1 MLKLKLKKPTKKQTI
16 EYSVIALLLIATL
29 LMFLGFANRKFSFH
43 LSNSDNVSYLNA
55 TVQEVISEDI
65 SDKSENPYQTGKQ
78 VITVKINEGDFKGE
92 VIEVTNYITPTF
104 QVFLKQGS
112 NIILRADVSPG
123 LEPFFSVYSYNRT
136 FPALFIVLFFLVLVV
151 LIGRKKGFLSCVGL
165 LFTMAMI
172 ICYMLPRLYEGGNP
186 FAIILITVLL
196 SATAT
201 CFCIN
206 GFSKK
211 TVLNLSS
218 ILCGSI
224 SAILLYYLFML
235 LLNFNGSAMAEAE
248 NLLLISY
255 STGLSL
261 TGLLFAGVT
270 VSALGAVMDV
280 AVSLG
285 ASLSEIKD
293 LNPNITSKELFKSG
307 MNIGRDMIGTMTNTL
322 ILAFAGGTL
331 ATMLI
336 LVSYGV
342 QFNQLL
348 SSNFIALELATGIA
362 GSAAVVLTV
371 PISSAICA
379 FGLQQKNNA

>member
-1 MLKLKLKKPTKKQTI
+1 MEINLKKPTKKQII
-16 EYSVIALLLIATL
+16 EYAVIGLLLIATVI
-29 LMFLGFANRKFSFH
+29 MFLGLSNNKFSFRV
-43 LSNSDNVSYLNA
+43 NNTNNVSYVKA
-55 TVQEVISEDI
+55 TVQEVISQDL
-65 SDKSENPYQTGKQ
+65 SNKTENPYQTGKQ
-78 VITVKINEGDFKGE
+78 VLSVKINEGDFKGE
-92 VIEVTNYITPTF
+92 IIQLTHYITPTF
-104 QVFLKQGS
+104 QLFLKQGS
-112 NIILRADVSPG
+112 NVILRADLSQG
-123 LEPFFSVYSYNRT
+123 TDPFFSVYSYNRT
-136 FPALFIVLFFLVLVV
+136 FPIAIIVLFFLALVII
-151 LIGRKKGFLSCVGL
+151 IGRKKGFLSCVGL
-165 LFTMAMI
+165 LFTMATI
-172 ICYMLPRLYEGGNP
+172 ICFMLPRLYEGGNT
-186 FAIILITVLL
+186 FAIIFITVLL
-196 SATAT
+196 SASAT

-218 ILCGSI
+218 ILCGSL
-224 SAILLYYLFML
+224 SAVLLYYLFML

-255 STGLSL
+255 STNLNL
-261 TGLLFAGVT
+261 TGVLFAGVT

-293 LNPNITSKELFKSG
+293 LNPGITSKELFKSG

-322 ILAFAGGTL
+322 ILAFAGGAV

-336 LVSYGV
+336 LISYGV
-342 QFNQLL
+342 QFHQLL

-371 PISSAICA
+371 PISSAINSFC
-379 FGLQQKNNA
+379 FKK